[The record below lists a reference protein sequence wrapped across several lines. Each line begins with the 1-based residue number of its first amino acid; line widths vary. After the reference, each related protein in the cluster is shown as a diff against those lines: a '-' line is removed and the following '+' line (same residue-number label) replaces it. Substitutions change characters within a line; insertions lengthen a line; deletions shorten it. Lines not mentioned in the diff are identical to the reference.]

1 MRISD
6 WSSDVCSSDLH
17 QALAHLGQVRQHR
30 LLVLAQHLSARRHP
44 DDQGRRCGAGHV
56 PALAVCAPPGLE
68 VLGIAEVDEG
78 VQAVCRLEYDVAAA
92 PAVAAVGAAEL
103 DELLA
108 AERHAAVAAVAALQ
122 EHLGFVEEL
131 HRACSAAMRR
141 ARCHDSR
148 VSRKRLASA
157 NSWRASLH
165 WRAMPLARK
174 PAFSSTRPEAGL
186 SAK

>member
-1 MRISD
+1 MSEHPRFIHACLTIS
-6 WSSDVCSSDLH
+6 
-17 QALAHLGQVRQHR
+17 
-30 LLVLAQHLSARRHP
+30 
-44 DDQGRRCGAGHV
+44 
-56 PALAVCAPPGLE
+56 
-68 VLGIAEVDEG
+68 
-78 VQAVCRLEYDVAAA
+78 
-92 PAVAAVGAAEL
+92 VGNAEL
-103 DELLA
+103 DALLA
-108 AERHAAVAAVAALQ
+108 EERHAAVAAFAALQ

-148 VSRKRLASA
+148 VSRKRLAST

-186 SAK
+186 SAKGPEVSASAPSVSRSADNTSELQVRMPNSAAV

>member
-1 MRISD
+1 MIRRPPRSTRTD
-6 WSSDVCSSDLH
+6 TLFPYTT
-17 QALAHLGQVRQHR
+17 LVR
-30 LLVLAQHLSARRHP
+30 S
-44 DDQGRRCGAGHV
+44 
-56 PALAVCAPPGLE
+56 E
-68 VLGIAEVDEG
+68 F
-78 VQAVCRLEYDVAAA
+78 AAA
-92 PAVAAVGAAEL
+92 PAGAAVGAAEL

-148 VSRKRLASA
+148 VSRKRLAST

-186 SAK
+186 SAKDRKNPRQNSSH